1 MTRVQNDRQTG
12 QRQGVYVIAKVQPS
26 KRKSR
31 SSFKRLLNYL
41 TMERDPET
49 GKTLLRGDVV
59 MSHNLVGIDTAAAEM
74 KGVESLNPR
83 CNDAVCHYEL
93 AWPPEERP
101 SRAEWVDSALYT
113 LNQLGFEEHQ
123 YVLVA
128 HEDKKHFHIHVMVN
142 RVHPETYKA
151 HTPYRDW
158 ITLDGAV
165 RHLEAKYGW
174 SHTPGPMRWDEDRK
188 MAVPASKAERNASR
202 SAQQHPAGAA
212 AQYEHYHDKESL
224 QSCMRREVAPRVRT
238 LLTRQSASWEA
249 LHTLL
254 AKSHLR
260 MEKGEA
266 GGYTVLAID
275 HIIRVKASDVFRHNF
290 AGKENRKAT
299 EQLLGPWSEP
309 STSLQPPAANTGRT
323 AVRNQSLRVERR
335 EQRLWERN
343 ALMAEY
349 NQYRNQQRAV
359 CKGITA
365 KGREDRQQ
373 ALARL
378 KQRKTEIRTLAQPWP
393 AKKILLSEAVA
404 ASVIELRTLKLSTQK
419 TRQAQFPKN
428 LRTWVAERAAEGD
441 ARAAAQL
448 RGWRYA
454 DQRNQRRLEARLEAN
469 ALHLGPATE
478 EEKTDWSEFLG
489 QRLAAQQR
497 AENLA
502 GEIATARIWAI
513 NRATGDVSYTLNGK
527 LSVIDRGRRV
537 TVLNQ
542 NEAAIV
548 FGLEMAVQK
557 YGSRIAC
564 SGGELWKRQVVK
576 VAVQNG
582 IFVEFTDPETRDA
595 LYQHQFV
602 ANPLQVKA
610 IRLHALETRLQN
622 EGTNE
627 MLFTNEADVHLLLS
641 CLQPAAHSQQL
652 LQILKTSQE
661 PEPKANVGG
670 NLAVAVIKTS
680 DGRQFFRVS
689 IDEGKRKQVLE
700 RAEQVRQS
708 AHWALRE
715 KTRTHNQERE
725 GR

>member
-1 MTRVQNDRQTG
+1 MTRIQNDRQTG
-12 QRQGVYVIAKVQPS
+12 QRRGVYVIAKVQPS

-41 TMERDPET
+41 TMELDPDT

-59 MSHNLVGIDTAAAEM
+59 MSYNLVGIDTAAAEM

-83 CNDAVCHYEL
+83 CNDAVFHYEL
-93 AWPPEERP
+93 AWPPGERP

-113 LNQLGFEEHQ
+113 LNQLGFKEHQ

-188 MAVPASKAERNASR
+188 MAVPASKAERDASR
-202 SAQQHPAGAA
+202 SAQQHPTGAA
-212 AQYEHYHDKESL
+212 AQYEHYHDEESL
-224 QSCMRREVAPRVRT
+224 QTYVRREVAPHVRT

-275 HIIRVKASDVFRHNF
+275 HTIRVKASDVFRHNF

-299 EQLLGPWSEP
+299 EQLLGPWREP
-309 STSLQPPAANTGRT
+309 STSLQPPPADTGHT
-323 AVRNQSLRVERR
+323 TVRNPTLRAERR
-335 EQRLWERN
+335 EQRLQDRK
-343 ALMAEY
+343 ALLAEY
-349 NQYRNQQRAV
+349 NQYRNQQRSV

-373 ALARL
+373 TLARL
-378 KQRKTEIRTLAQPWP
+378 KQRKKEIRALAQPWP

-404 ASVIELRTLKLSTQK
+404 ASVIELRMLKMSTQK

-454 DQRNQRRLEARLEAN
+454 DQRNQRRLEATLEPN
-469 ALHLGPATE
+469 ALHLGPATPD
-478 EEKTDWSEFLG
+478 EEKTDWSEFM
-489 QRLAAQQR
+489 RT
-497 AENLA
+497 
-502 GEIATARIWAI
+502 TARCSTAGGEPRRTDCHSPDMDDQPDHWGCLVHAQWEAVRHRPWAARD
-513 NRATGDVSYTLNGK
+513 RAQPE
-527 LSVIDRGRRV
+527 RGRNR
-537 TVLNQ
+537 LWAGDGRP
-542 NEAAIV
+542 EI
-548 FGLEMAVQK
+548 
-557 YGSRIAC
+557 RIAHRV
-564 SGGELWKRQVVK
+564 LWR
-576 VAVQNG
+576 
-582 IFVEFTDPETRDA
+582 R
-595 LYQHQFV
+595 
-602 ANPLQVKA
+602 
-610 IRLHALETRLQN
+610 RLETAGGQSGRP
-622 EGTNE
+622 ER
-627 MLFTNEADVHLLLS
+627 HL
-641 CLQPAAHSQQL
+641 
-652 LQILKTSQE
+652 
-661 PEPKANVGG
+661 
-670 NLAVAVIKTS
+670 
-680 DGRQFFRVS
+680 R
-689 IDEGKRKQVLE
+689 
-700 RAEQVRQS
+700 
-708 AHWALRE
+708 
-715 KTRTHNQERE
+715 
-725 GR
+725 

>member
-1 MTRVQNDRQTG
+1 
-12 QRQGVYVIAKVQPS
+12 VYVIAKVQPS
-26 KRKSR
+26 KQKSR

-59 MSHNLVGIDTAAAEM
+59 MSSNLVGIDTAAAEM

-83 CNDAVCHYEL
+83 CNDAVFHYEL
-93 AWPPEERP
+93 AWPPGERP

-113 LNQLGFEEHQ
+113 LNQLGFKEHQ

-128 HEDKKHFHIHVMVN
+128 HDDKKHFHIHVMVN

-151 HTPYRDW
+151 HAPFRDW
-158 ITLDGAV
+158 ITLDSAA

-188 MAVPASKAERNASR
+188 MAVPASKAERNALR
-202 SAQQHPAGAA
+202 SAQQHPTGAA
-212 AQYEHYHDKESL
+212 AQYEHYHDEESF
-224 QSCMRREVAPRVRT
+224 QTYVRREVAPRVRT
-238 LLTRQSASWEA
+238 LLARQSASWEA

-266 GGYTVLAID
+266 CGYTVLAID
-275 HIIRVKASDVFRHNF
+275 HTIRVKASDVFRHNF

-299 EQLLGPWSEP
+299 EQLLGPWREP
-309 STSLQPPAANTGRT
+309 STSLQPPPADTGRT
-323 AVRNQSLRVERR
+323 TVRNQALRDERR
-335 EQRLWERN
+335 EQRLQDRK
-343 ALMAEY
+343 ALLFEY

-373 ALARL
+373 TLARL
-378 KQRKTEIRTLAQPWP
+378 KQRKKKIRTSAQPWP

-404 ASVIELRTLKLSTQK
+404 ASVIELRTHKMSTQK
-419 TRQAQFPKN
+419 TRQAQSPKN

-454 DQRNQRRLEARLEAN
+454 DQRDQRRLDGRLETN
-469 ALHLGPATE
+469 ALHLGPETD
-478 EEKTDWSEFLG
+478 EEKSDWSDFIE

-502 GEIATARIWAI
+502 GQIATARIWTI
-513 NRATGDVSYTLNGK
+513 NRSTGDVSYTLNGK

-537 TVLNQ
+537 TVLNH

-564 SGGELWKRQVVK
+564 SGGDDWKRQVVK
-576 VAVQNG
+576 VAIQNG
-582 IFVEFTDPETRDA
+582 IFVEFTDPEMRDA
-595 LYQHQFV
+595 LYQHQLV

-610 IRLHALETRLQN
+610 ARLHALETRLQI
-622 EGTNE
+622 EDTSG
-627 MLFTNEADVHLLLS
+627 MLFTNEADVHLLFS
-641 CLQPAAHSQQL
+641 CFQPAAHSQQM
-652 LQILKTSQE
+652 LQILMSSQE

-670 NLAVAVIKTS
+670 NLTVAVIKTT
-680 DGRQFFRVS
+680 DGRQSFLVS
-689 IDEGKRKQVLE
+689 IDEGKRKLVLD
-700 RAEQVRQS
+700 RVEQVRQS
-708 AHWALRE
+708 AHLALRDRI
-715 KTRTHNQERE
+715 KAPSHKRE